1 MGGPSAAVRL
11 LALAVFVV
19 AGAGVYAMVLKSD
32 LKAAE
37 VQLNTISKDRDLYK
51 TRVEQYASQSK
62 DDSQALAMCQ
72 AQVTDLTTQ
81 LQAATTAKP
90 AGRR

>member
-1 MGGPSAAVRL
+1 MGGAGAAVRL

-37 VQLNTISKDRDLYK
+37 VQLNTIAKDRDLYR

-62 DDSQALAMCQ
+62 DDTRSLASCE
-72 AQVTDLTTQ
+72 AQVTDLTAQ
-81 LQAATTAKP
+81 LQAATAKP

>member
-1 MGGPSAAVRL
+1 MGGAGTAVRL

-37 VQLNTISKDRDLYK
+37 VQLNTIAKDRDLYK

-62 DDSQALAMCQ
+62 DDSQSLARCE
-72 AQVTDLTTQ
+72 AQVTDLTAQ
-81 LQAATTAKP
+81 LQAAMAKP

>member
-1 MGGPSAAVRL
+1 MGGAGAAVRL

-37 VQLNTISKDRDLYK
+37 VQLNTMAKDRDLYK

-62 DDSQALAMCQ
+62 DDSRSLASCE

-81 LQAATTAKP
+81 LQAATAKP

>member
-1 MGGPSAAVRL
+1 MGGAGAAVRL

-37 VQLNTISKDRDLYK
+37 VQLNTMAKDRDLYK
-51 TRVEQYASQSK
+51 TRVQQYATQSK
-62 DDSQALAMCQ
+62 DDSRSLSSCE
-72 AQVTDLTTQ
+72 AQVTDLTAQ
-81 LQAATTAKP
+81 LAAATAKP